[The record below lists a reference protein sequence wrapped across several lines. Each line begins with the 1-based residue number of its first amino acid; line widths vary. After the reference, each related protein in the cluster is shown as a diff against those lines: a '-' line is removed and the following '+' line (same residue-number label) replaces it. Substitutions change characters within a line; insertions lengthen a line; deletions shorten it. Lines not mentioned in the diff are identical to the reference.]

1 VLTPTPRIRIRP
13 LASEEADV
21 LDQVFAGMSP
31 ASRQARY
38 LAPLTR
44 LTPQVRA
51 ALSAVDGDRHVAFVA
66 EVGRGTHRTPIGLA
80 RYVID
85 GLDRAEVAYEVVD
98 AWQGRG
104 IGDRLV
110 ATLVRT
116 ARERGIGE
124 LHATLAPDNDAS
136 LVLLRRHLPTLRLVR
151 EGGVLEASGNLRGGA
166 LQFADVREDLAIA

>member
-1 VLTPTPRIRIRP
+1 VITPLPRIRIRP
-13 LASEEADV
+13 LASDEGDV
-21 LDQVFAGMSP
+21 LDRVFAGMSL

-38 LAPLTR
+38 LAPLAR

-66 EVGRGTHRTPIGLA
+66 EVGRGTQRTPVGLA
-80 RYVID
+80 RYVVD

-116 ARERGIGE
+116 ARERGLGE
-124 LHATLAPDNDAS
+124 LHATLHPDNDAS
-136 LVLLRRHLPTLRLVR
+136 LALLRRHLPTLRLVR
-151 EGGVLEASGNLRGGA
+151 EEGVLEASGNLRAGH
-166 LQFADVREDLAIA
+166 LQFADVLTDLAIA